1 MNNLWF
7 IILVILMIFFYLNLY
22 RKIGILEKK
31 VSELNDELEEKK
43 TPITPYKDDVP
54 EEISHSHNAA
64 EDHLSQNT
72 VHEKNDL
79 PVIEKDWINPVFDFV
94 KQNILTIIGIF
105 TLVLGIGYFVK
116 YAIDKNWIG
125 ESSRT
130 AIGFVSGAAL
140 MIAAHFIRKKY
151 PIFASIITGGGIAVL
166 YFTTTIV
173 FREYHLFM
181 QNTAFIIT
189 CFITLLSVA
198 LSYRYHSETLIIFS
212 LFGGF
217 LAPLMI
223 STGQSNYIFL
233 FTYLTLLNTGML
245 IMVYL
250 KNWKSVGWIA
260 FFFTAVYL
268 YFWTANQ
275 PDFKS
280 IIFYIITYIIFYAFA
295 LQNYFRSKK
304 LTVSDIAMLIFINFF
319 SIIGLVYLFNTLH
332 YTPLSIF
339 PFIFA
344 VINFYFAF
352 KEFKNKE
359 PDRNYSIF
367 SGITVS
373 LFTIATALEFKAH
386 IITSVWAVEA
396 SLLLFIWRKTDH
408 RIFKLFFYVLFP
420 MVIVSQMITWTK
432 YIDHK
437 NFAVVFNPVF
447 LTSFVVIAS
456 CFFNLMMFKNNSQKN
471 HPASLFERFFKI
483 LFFAVIYFA
492 ILFEIIFHIS
502 AQPLTAIYTFGFLYS
517 FVFFTLLLL
526 FRKKLDADTGT
537 EKILIYILLFLYI
550 TFAATSQLINSV
562 YKEEIASDF
571 YFIHLLYIVPFA
583 VLLKSI
589 IPKSSFLKHEFSSW
603 FIFLTIVTTISFEL
617 CRSYILLNAINFT
630 EISALEKHFGVL
642 YLTIIWGLI
651 SCITIYVSLK
661 NEQKEWLKIGFAL
674 LGITIIKLYAYDVWQ
689 MDHLS
694 RIIAFTI
701 LGIILLI
708 SSFLFQYFKSLVKT
722 LMDKEKKEE
731 I

>member
-7 IILVILMIFFYLNLY
+7 IILVILMIVFYLNLY

-31 VSELNDELEEKK
+31 VSELNDELDEKK
-43 TPITPYKDDVP
+43 KPITPDKDDVP
-54 EEISHSHNAA
+54 EEISLSDQTAQN
-64 EDHLSQNT
+64 HLYQNT
-72 VHEKNDL
+72 AHKETDI
-79 PVIEKDWINPVFDFV
+79 PVTEKDWINPVFDFI

-116 YAIDKNWIG
+116 YAIDKNWVG
-125 ESSRT
+125 ENSRT
-130 AIGFVSGAAL
+130 AIGFVSGVVL

-151 PIFASIITGGGIAVL
+151 TIFASIITGGGIAVL
-166 YFTTTIV
+166 YFTTTIA
-173 FREYHLFM
+173 FREYHLFL

-189 CFITLLSVA
+189 CFITILSIV

-233 FTYLTLLNTGML
+233 FTYLTLLNAGML

-275 PDFKS
+275 PDIKS

-295 LQNYFRSKK
+295 LQNYFKSKK
-304 LTVSDIAMLIFINFF
+304 LTVSDIAMLIFINFS
-319 SIIGLVYLFNTLH
+319 SIIGLVYLFNTLN
-332 YTPLSIF
+332 YSPLSIF
-339 PFIFA
+339 PLSFA
-344 VINFYFAF
+344 VINFYFVF
-352 KEFKNKE
+352 KEFKNIK

-367 SGITVS
+367 SGIAIS
-373 LFTIATALEFKAH
+373 LFTIAIALEFKTH

-420 MVIVSQMITWTK
+420 MVIISQMITWTK
-432 YIDHK
+432 YLDQKI
-437 NFAVVFNPVF
+437 FIVVFNPVF

-456 CFFNLMMFKNNSQKN
+456 CFFNLIMFKNNSPKK
-471 HPASLFERFFKI
+471 HPVSLFERFFKI

-502 AQPLTAIYTFGFLYS
+502 AQPLTAVYTYGFLYS
-517 FVFFTLLLL
+517 FVFFTLLLI
-526 FRKKLDADTGT
+526 FRKKLDTDKNI
-537 EKILIYILLFLYI
+537 ERILIYILLFLYI
-550 TFAATSQLINSV
+550 TFAVTSQLLNSV
-562 YKEEIASDF
+562 YRKEIDSDF
-571 YFIHLLYIVPFA
+571 YFIHLLYIIPFV
-583 VLLKSI
+583 VLLRSI
-589 IPKSSFLKHEFSSW
+589 IPKSSFLREEFSSW
-603 FIFLTIVTTISFEL
+603 IIFLTLVTTISFEL
-617 CRSYILLNAINFT
+617 CRSYILLNAVNFA
-630 EISALEKHFGVL
+630 EISPLEKHFGIL
-642 YLTIIWGLI
+642 YLTIIWGII
-651 SCITIYVSLK
+651 SCIAIYVSLK
-661 NEQKEWLKIGFAL
+661 KDQKEWLKIGFAL
-674 LGITIIKLYAYDVWQ
+674 LGITIIKLYVYDVWQ

-701 LGIILLI
+701 LGIILLV
-708 SSFLFQYFKSLVKT
+708 SSFLFQYFKNLVKT
-722 LMDKEKKEE
+722 FIEKDKREQ